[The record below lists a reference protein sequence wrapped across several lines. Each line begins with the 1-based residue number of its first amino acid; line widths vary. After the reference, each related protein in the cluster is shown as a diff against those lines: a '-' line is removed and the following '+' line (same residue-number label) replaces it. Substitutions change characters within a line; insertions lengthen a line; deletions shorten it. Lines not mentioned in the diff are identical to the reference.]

1 MANDEMPRIVKIGA
15 TLRSPEERLNDAR
28 ATTWAPTCYRIIA
41 QAPVEDAFAAEQA
54 LHTLLAHRRLE
65 ARREFFR
72 IPHAEARALFAAIRA
87 VTQLTD
93 AEGGA
98 AAAAIAPSLRSA
110 LGSDETDHGT
120 DPDETEES
128 EIRSSGATPGE
139 TEGRA
144 ARESRMSHRDP
155 RGHHS
160 ESAQDRLRAWVE
172 SKYTHMPLR
181 DKDAGTKLDKL
192 HGEYA
197 RSGVH
202 ARPLG
207 RNKFAAMLSAVY
219 PGIGPHKNSPSTVSG
234 LYLLRV
240 R

>member
-1 MANDEMPRIVKIGA
+1 MYCMANDEMPRIVKIGA

-41 QAPVEDAFAAEQA
+41 RAPVEDAFAAEQA

-87 VTQLTD
+87 IGQLTD
-93 AEGGA
+93 DDSVLGPDETDEPDDGICPGDGLGTDEGGA
-98 AAAAIAPSLRSA
+98 SAIDPSLRS
-110 LGSDETDHGT
+110 L
-120 DPDETEES
+120 
-128 EIRSSGATPGE
+128 
-139 TEGRA
+139 RA
-144 ARESRMSHRDP
+144 ARESRWLVAEATSQRD
-155 RGHHS
+155 S
-160 ESAQDRLRAWVE
+160 ETVQDRLRAWVE
-172 SKYTHMPLR
+172 SKYTHLPLR
-181 DKDAGTKLDKL
+181 EKDAGTKLDKL

-207 RNKFAAMLSAVY
+207 KIKFAQLLSSVY
-219 PGIGPHKNSPSTVSG
+219 AGVGPHKNSTGSAHV
-234 LYLLRV
+234 YLLRV

>member
-72 IPHAEARALFAAIRA
+72 VSHAEARALFAAVRA
-87 VTQLTD
+87 IAQLTD
-93 AEGGA
+93 DDSAPDDTGDGNEGGA
-98 AAAAIAPSLRSA
+98 SAIDRSLGAAN
-110 LGSDETDHGT
+110 
-120 DPDETEES
+120 ES
-128 EIRSSGATPGE
+128 RFAVAGATS
-139 TEGRA
+139 GR
-144 ARESRMSHRDP
+144 
-155 RGHHS
+155 HS
-160 ESAQDRLRAWVE
+160 ESAHDRLRVWVE
-172 SKYTHMPLR
+172 SKYTHLPLR
-181 DKDAGTKLDKL
+181 EKDAGTKLEKL
-192 HGEYA
+192 HGEYV

-207 RNKFAAMLSAVY
+207 KIKFAQMLNAVY
-219 PGIGPHKNSPSTVSG
+219 AGIGPHKNSTASAHV
-234 LYLLRV
+234 YLLRV

>member
-15 TLRSPEERLNDAR
+15 TLRSPEERLNEAR

-72 IPHAEARALFAAIRA
+72 VPHAEARSLFAAIRA
-87 VTQLTD
+87 ITQLTAD
-93 AEGGA
+93 GDEGGA
-98 AAAAIAPSLRSA
+98 ATATIGPSPRSA
-110 LGSDETDHGT
+110 LGPGET
-120 DPDETEES
+120 DETEL
-128 EIRSSGATPGE
+128 SSTGIETGE
-139 TEGRA
+139 TEWRA
-144 ARESRMSHRDP
+144 ARESRTSHRDP
-155 RGHHS
+155 S
-160 ESAQDRLRAWVE
+160 EQDRLRSWVE
-172 SKYTHMPLR
+172 SKYTHLPLR
-181 DKDAGTKLDKL
+181 EKDAGTKLDKL

-197 RSGVH
+197 RAGVH

-207 RNKFAAMLSAVY
+207 RNKFAQMLSAVY
-219 PGIGPHKNSPSTVSG
+219 PGIGPHKNASSTVTG

>member
-1 MANDEMPRIVKIGA
+1 VYCMANDEMPRIVKIGA

-41 QAPVEDAFAAEQA
+41 RAPVEDAFAAEQA

-87 VTQLTD
+87 IGQLTD
-93 AEGGA
+93 DDSVLGPDETDETDDGICPGDGTGTDEGGA
-98 AAAAIAPSLRSA
+98 SAIDPSLRSLRTA
-110 LGSDETDHGT
+110 RDSETV
-120 DPDETEES
+120 
-128 EIRSSGATPGE
+128 
-139 TEGRA
+139 
-144 ARESRMSHRDP
+144 
-155 RGHHS
+155 
-160 ESAQDRLRAWVE
+160 QDRLRAWVE
-172 SKYTHMPLR
+172 SKYTHLPLR
-181 DKDAGTKLDKL
+181 EKDAGTKLDKL

-207 RNKFAAMLSAVY
+207 KIKFAQMLSGVY
-219 PGIGPHKNSPSTVSG
+219 PGIGPHRNSDNTVSG
-234 LYLLRV
+234 LFLLR
-240 R
+240 